1 MGWGATPCL
10 PPLLWPRAPLTQC
23 REVQAVKGERPLAVP
38 RARLACSIRRFGWG
52 RRTWASK
59 FLPWEGLRPQMHR
72 GAGAHSVTVRPVLV
86 EKQLHFPGAREK
98 KKKKGTYKG
107 DACLQVG
114 GVQSRGAGGARGVGA
129 GETGAVCR
137 TACAK
142 NRQSAACV
150 LPAPSPL
157 LEVSSSA
164 SLSLDIECRQAS
176 SRAPL
181 LCSRHLFLSLSLSPG
196 RVQST
201 KSIRLEAS
209 GDYPPNLSISLS
221 GGKEINRD
229 LPSSGE
235 RTGASPALNRGSAH
249 AGREMWGEGLPAHP
263 RGSGRAPHVEA
274 SARRPRTPHQR
285 G

>member
-86 EKQLHFPGAREK
+86 EKQLHFPGAKKEK
-98 KKKKGTYKG
+98 EKKGTYKG

-181 LCSRHLFLSLSLSPG
+181 LCSRHLFLSLSLQGGCSPP
-196 RVQST
+196 
-201 KSIRLEAS
+201 KAS
-209 GDYPPNLSISLS
+209 
-221 GGKEINRD
+221 D
-229 LPSSGE
+229 LRPAE
-235 RTGASPALNRGSAH
+235 TTRRT
-249 AGREMWGEGLPAHP
+249 
-263 RGSGRAPHVEA
+263 
-274 SARRPRTPHQR
+274 
-285 G
+285 

>member
-1 MGWGATPCL
+1 MGATPCL

-86 EKQLHFPGAREK
+86 EKQLHFPGAK
-98 KKKKGTYKG
+98 KKEKKKGTYKG

-114 GVQSRGAGGARGVGA
+114 GVQSRALGEQGGWGLERRGRCVGLRVQR
-129 GETGAVCR
+129 TGSLR
-137 TACAK
+137 HACFPL
-142 NRQSAACV
+142 
-150 LPAPSPL
+150 LPPL

-181 LCSRHLFLSLSLSPG
+181 LCSRHLFLSLSLQGGCSPP
-196 RVQST
+196 
-201 KSIRLEAS
+201 KAS
-209 GDYPPNLSISLS
+209 
-221 GGKEINRD
+221 D
-229 LPSSGE
+229 LRPAE
-235 RTGASPALNRGSAH
+235 TTRRT
-249 AGREMWGEGLPAHP
+249 
-263 RGSGRAPHVEA
+263 
-274 SARRPRTPHQR
+274 
-285 G
+285 

>member
-86 EKQLHFPGAREK
+86 EKQLHFPGAKKE

-114 GVQSRGAGGARGVGA
+114 GVQSRGAGGAREGGWRDGGGVSDCVCK
-129 GETGAVCR
+129 EQAVCGMR
-137 TACAK
+137 AS
-142 NRQSAACV
+142 RSF
-150 LPAPSPL
+150 P
-157 LEVSSSA
+157 SSSK
-164 SLSLDIECRQAS
+164 SLPVLLSLWTS
-176 SRAPL
+176 SAGRR
-181 LCSRHLFLSLSLSPG
+181 RHAHPFCTPVIFFSLSLS
-196 RVQST
+196 R
-201 KSIRLEAS
+201 E
-209 GDYPPNLSISLS
+209 
-221 GGKEINRD
+221 
-229 LPSSGE
+229 
-235 RTGASPALNRGSAH
+235 GAVH
-249 AGREMWGEGLPAHP
+249 QKHP
-263 RGSGRAPHVEA
+263 
-274 SARRPRTPHQR
+274 T
-285 G
+285 

>member
-1 MGWGATPCL
+1 MKSAASCETSCDTQDLVNHRILERLTPGARGGGGWAGGQPPVL

-59 FLPWEGLRPQMHR
+59 VLPWEGLRPQMHR

-86 EKQLHFPGAREK
+86 EKRLHFPGARE
-98 KKKKGTYKG
+98 KKKGTYKG

-114 GVQSRGAGGARGVGA
+114 GVQSRALGEQGGA

-150 LPAPSPL
+150 LPAPSPPKSFPAL
-157 LEVSSSA
+157 LSLWTSSA
-164 SLSLDIECRQAS
+164 GRRRHAHPFCN
-176 SRAPL
+176 
-181 LCSRHLFLSLSLSPG
+181 SRHLSLSLQGGCSPP
-196 RVQST
+196 
-201 KSIRLEAS
+201 KAS
-209 GDYPPNLSISLS
+209 
-221 GGKEINRD
+221 D
-229 LPSSGE
+229 LRPAE
-235 RTGASPALNRGSAH
+235 TTRRT
-249 AGREMWGEGLPAHP
+249 
-263 RGSGRAPHVEA
+263 
-274 SARRPRTPHQR
+274 
-285 G
+285 

>member
-1 MGWGATPCL
+1 M
-10 PPLLWPRAPLTQC
+10 
-23 REVQAVKGERPLAVP
+23 AVP

-114 GVQSRGAGGARGVGA
+114 GVQSRGAGGAREGGL

-150 LPAPSPL
+150 LPAPSPPPRSL
-157 LEVSSSA
+157 FQCF
-164 SLSLDIECRQAS
+164 SLSGHRVPAGVVTRTPSVLPS
-176 SRAPL
+176 S
-181 LCSRHLFLSLSLSPG
+181 FSLSLSPG

>member
-59 FLPWEGLRPQMHR
+59 VLPWEGLRPQMHR

-86 EKQLHFPGAREK
+86 EEQLHFPGAREK
-98 KKKKGTYKG
+98 GAYKG

-114 GVQSRGAGGARGVGA
+114 GVQSRALGEQGGA

-150 LPAPSPL
+150 LPAPSPRSL
-157 LEVSSSA
+157 FQCFSLSGHRVPAGVVTRTPSVLSS
-164 SLSLDIECRQAS
+164 SLSLQGGCSPPKAS
-176 SRAPL
+176 
-181 LCSRHLFLSLSLSPG
+181 
-196 RVQST
+196 
-201 KSIRLEAS
+201 
-209 GDYPPNLSISLS
+209 
-221 GGKEINRD
+221 D
-229 LPSSGE
+229 LRPAE
-235 RTGASPALNRGSAH
+235 TTRRT
-249 AGREMWGEGLPAHP
+249 
-263 RGSGRAPHVEA
+263 
-274 SARRPRTPHQR
+274 
-285 G
+285 

>member
-86 EKQLHFPGAREK
+86 ERNTAAPSPGRRGGGSRQQGMRVCRRVVPRARRRE
-98 KKKKGTYKG
+98 
-107 DACLQVG
+107 QVG
-114 GVQSRGAGGARGVGA
+114 

-150 LPAPSPL
+150 LPAPPGSLRRPL
-157 LEVSSSA
+157 
-164 SLSLDIECRQAS
+164 DTECRQTS
-176 SRAPL
+176 SRAP
-181 LCSRHLFLSLSLSPG
+181 FLRSPG
-196 RVQST
+196 APFCQERWCSYN